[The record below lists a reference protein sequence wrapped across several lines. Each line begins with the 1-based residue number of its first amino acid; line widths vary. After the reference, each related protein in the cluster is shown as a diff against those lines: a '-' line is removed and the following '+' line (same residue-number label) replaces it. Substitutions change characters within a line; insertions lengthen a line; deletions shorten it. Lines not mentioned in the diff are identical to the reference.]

1 MNLSLRKIHH
11 KLQGRDIF
19 NDLNLE
25 VQSGGCC
32 VIKGVS
38 GSGKSLLFSM
48 ICDIVRPQ
56 NGCVVYNNVCLP
68 DMDKS
73 QYYSYKK
80 ETGAIFQLP
89 ALISNLTL
97 KENLLLPLNQFCNDL
112 SYQDKLKIIESKCE
126 EIGLQN
132 QLELRTD
139 HLSIGIASLVGVIR
153 ATILQPKVIVWDSPI
168 CEVDSHWADY
178 EINLIKNLNSSGVTQ
193 ILFSNRRVISTLAD
207 SVYQLKSGSCYAA

>member
-139 HLSIGIASLVGVIR
+139 HLSIGMASLVGVIR

-168 CEVDSHWADY
+168 CEVDSPQG
-178 EINLIKNLNSSGVTQ
+178 SG
-193 ILFSNRRVISTLAD
+193 
-207 SVYQLKSGSCYAA
+207 